1 MHYAIKGTNGAV
13 VVADSVIDERV
24 ESYSS
29 LPAGVYLERFGHHTE
44 LSEPVNALLHALQ
57 HAGANTLADAGQMRR
72 LLLAVSDGL
81 TLAQVRQAES
91 EFNVENIG

>member
-1 MHYAIKGTNGAV
+1 M
-13 VVADSVIDERV
+13 S
-24 ESYSS
+24 
-29 LPAGVYLERFGHHTE
+29 F
-44 LSEPVNALLHALQ
+44 NALLHALQ